1 MKKKK
6 RGLVE
11 WQHLSETTGSTG
23 SYDRYTSERTS
34 SSSFDGAENVL
45 ANPDSLPAQDSS
57 PSSPQQLMGEA
68 IQHLQ
73 GRQKEVYLLVM
84 REDKSIAEAGE
95 VLDIS
100 KGTAQTYLDRAI
112 KFITAYC
119 KQGMDGGRV

>member
-1 MKKKK
+1 MKKA
-6 RGLVE
+6 RQRFVRSQETELV
-11 WQHLSETTGSTG
+11 SGSVH
-23 SYDRYTSERTS
+23 SY
-34 SSSFDGAENVL
+34 ENYVAKSRDQEESVL
-45 ANPDSLPAQDSS
+45 ANPDILPEKDTS

-68 IQHLQ
+68 IEHLQ

-112 KFITAYC
+112 NFITKYC
-119 KQGMDGGRV
+119 QEGISTGRV